1 MTYDPLTFVSKV
13 EIISFAVL
21 GSFVTYRFFNSLYDN
36 LYEPTLDNVV
46 KAKNTHKYYIKIGS
60 SYIQV
65 ENIIK
70 DTIKWLL
77 IILIL
82 MILYNIISAIT
93 KKNEKQN
100 V

>member
-1 MTYDPLTFVSKV
+1 MTYDPLSFVSKV

-36 LYEPTLDNVV
+36 LFDPSLDYVV
-46 KAKNTHKYYIKIGS
+46 HAKNTHKYYIKIGS
-60 SYIQV
+60 SYVQI

-70 DTIKWLL
+70 DTIKWLIL
-77 IILIL
+77 ILIL
-82 MILYNIISAIT
+82 MIIYNVVSKFT
-93 KKNEKQN
+93 KKNEIHK